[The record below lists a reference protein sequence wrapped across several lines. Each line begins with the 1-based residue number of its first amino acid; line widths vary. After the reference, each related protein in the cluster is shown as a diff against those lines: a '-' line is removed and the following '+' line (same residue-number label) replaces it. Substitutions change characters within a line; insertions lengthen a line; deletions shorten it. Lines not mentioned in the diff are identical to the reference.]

1 MSAKKDCDFQ
11 VVTAVAQEANFFE
24 AIRNFVAFG
33 NKQIL
38 VGCAAFKNVRT
49 RSDFKACVRKAVEK
63 WNVEAIKAEKA
74 DLAKITATA
83 TEMYNAVTGNPPN
96 LYHELISGDLLH
108 DIAVACI
115 EAEDAVKAKENLK
128 RGREEWDRSGT
139 EEFDRTA
146 SSEKTSSP
154 RIVVVPDQFGDCY
167 QFLIVENEKGSPAT
181 RGGKV

>member
-1 MSAKKDCDFQ
+1 MSAKKDCVFQ
-11 VVTAVAQEANFFE
+11 VVTAVEQEAFFSE

-38 VGCAAFKNVRT
+38 VGCAVFKNVRT

-63 WNVEAIKAEKA
+63 WNAEAIKAEKA

-96 LYHELISGDLLH
+96 LYHELIPGDLLH

-115 EAEDAVKAKENLK
+115 EAEDAFKENPK

-139 EEFDRTA
+139 EECDRTA

-181 RGGKV
+181 HGGKV